1 MKKSIIFLA
10 ALSVAVLLY
19 GITTTEEF
27 QKTYQLKKG
36 DNINLKNINGSIKIN
51 GWKNDY
57 VDLHATKKTTKS
69 SGDLD
74 DVEIVIEEKDGLNI
88 ETKHLKRNP
97 KVSVNYVLNVPMN
110 VVLDNISTSNGSIT
124 IEDAGEVKIVDT
136 SNGAVKVLKCRG
148 KLEANSSNGSI
159 TIDGLD
165 GSAVAYTSNGKVII
179 ENITG
184 LAYARSSNGAIQIY
198 NTGGISGARTS
209 NGSIKAQI
217 NYLADD
223 TTLKSSNGSISVY
236 IDDDLNADIQVS
248 TSNAKIKLHDVTIL
262 ADDISNSYIHGQIG
276 DGGALLKLS
285 TSNARINIYDSSYI
299 EK

>member
-36 DNINLKNINGSIKIN
+36 DKINLKNINGSIKIN
-51 GWKNDY
+51 GWENDY
-57 VDLHATKKTTKS
+57 VDLQATKKTTKT

-74 DVEIVIEEKDGLNI
+74 DVEIIIEEKNGLNI
-88 ETKHLKRNP
+88 ETKHHKRNP
-97 KVSVNYVLNVPMN
+97 KVSVSYVLNVPMN
-110 VVLDNISTSNGSIT
+110 VVLDNITSSNGSIT
-124 IEDAGEVKIVDT
+124 IEDAGEVKVVDT
-136 SNGAVKVLKCRG
+136 SNGAIKVLKCNG
-148 KLEANSSNGSI
+148 TLEAHSSNGSI
-159 TIDGLD
+159 TIDGFD
-165 GSAVAYTSNGKVII
+165 GSAMAYTSNGKIII

-184 LAYARSSNGAIQIY
+184 LADARSSNGAIQIY
-198 NTGGISGARTS
+198 NTGGIAGAKTS

-217 NYLADD
+217 NYLTGD

-236 IDDDLNADIQVS
+236 LDYDLNADIQAS
-248 TSNAKIKLHDVTIL
+248 TSNSKIKLHDVSIL

-276 DGGALLKLS
+276 EGGNLLKLS